1 MLRGIFMISKN
12 VITAALIGMAVT
24 GLIPV
29 IGGLVLLAVHKIKA
43 SSFWAGVL
51 AYVIAF
57 AVYSILTG
65 IISTAVV
72 MSSSGGD
79 MSGMMSSLTKENST
93 FTVIV
98 SVCLGVAFALAMSI
112 CIGSCMKTRTFN
124 AALSCGLGF
133 GISYLVMTALNFFSA
148 YSVFG
153 QINSGAFDKLY
164 APMVSQ
170 GIMDKETVNQL
181 KETYVSQTAGG
192 ILISV
197 VSAVAAALLM
207 AAAAVIIMRGVCA
220 KKAFAGI
227 GAALALFAV
236 QFGISGL
243 TANAGAAAIIA
254 AAIGAAALIFA
265 LRMRRDVVPPEKPS
279 YAGDS
284 FMRSIENVKSET
296 GRSNNN

>member
-1 MLRGIFMISKN
+1 MISRN

-51 AYVIAF
+51 AYVIALV
-57 AVYSILTG
+57 VYSILTG
-65 IISTAVV
+65 IISAAV
-72 MSSSGGD
+72 MLSSAGGNV
-79 MSGMMSSLTKENST
+79 SGMMNSLTNQNSSLA
-93 FTVIV
+93 VII
-98 SVCLGVAFALAMSI
+98 SICLGVAFALAMSI
-112 CIGSCMKTRTFN
+112 CIGGCMKTRTFN

-181 KETYVSQTAGG
+181 KETYVSQTAGEL
-192 ILISV
+192 LISV
-197 VSAVAAALLM
+197 VSAIAVALLM

-227 GAALALFAV
+227 GAALVLFAA
-236 QFGISGL
+236 QFGITGL
-243 TANAGAAAIIA
+243 IANAGAAAIVA

-265 LRMRRDVVPPEKPS
+265 LRMRKDVVPPEKPS

-284 FMRSIENVKSET
+284 FMQSIENAKS
-296 GRSNNN
+296 GVGGSDNS